1 MSSLVA
7 ASPFGDLTTPGRFG
21 KAGDASAPVTIR
33 ERRDLQL
40 HTISANAGRSADVAE
55 AVLSATGLTLPAGPK
70 AASKDGLVFIGTAPG
85 QWLVVAQG
93 DGSAQFDGIRSR
105 LAELAS
111 IVEQTDGKAVVEISG
126 PRVRDTLAK
135 GCMLDLHPRV
145 FGPGDAATT
154 PVALID
160 CQIWQINAGPTYL
173 LAVPSSYAGS
183 FWSWLTSSAAE
194 FGYEV
199 ECDQPSI
206 DVKGAFPR

>member
-1 MSSLVA
+1 MSSLAV
-7 ASPFGDLTTPGRFG
+7 ASPFGELTAPGRFG
-21 KAGDASAPVTIR
+21 KTGDAPAPVTIR
-33 ERRDLQL
+33 ERNDLQF
-40 HTISANAGRSADVAE
+40 HTLSVNAGRDAEVAE
-55 AVLSATGLTLPAGPK
+55 AVLSATGVTLPAGPQ

-85 QWLVVAQG
+85 QWLVVGEG
-93 DGSAQFDGIRSR
+93 DGRTQFDAVRSG
-105 LAELAS
+105 LAGMAT

-135 GCMLDLHPRV
+135 GCMIDLHPRV

-154 PVALID
+154 PIALID

-173 LAVPSSYAGS
+173 LAVPSSYAAS

-199 ECDQPSI
+199 AQP
-206 DVKGAFPR
+206 AA

>member
-7 ASPFGDLTTPGRFG
+7 ASPFGGLTTPGRFG
-21 KAGDASAPVTIR
+21 KVWDGPAPMTMR
-33 ERRDLQL
+33 ERRDLQF
-40 HTISANAGRSADVAE
+40 HTLSANADKDAQVAE
-55 AVLSATGLTLPAGPK
+55 AVLSTTGLTLPSGPK
-70 AASKDGLVFIGTAPG
+70 AASKDGLAFIGTAPG

-93 DGSAQFDGIRSR
+93 DGGAQFDGLRPR
-105 LAELAS
+105 LAEIAT
-111 IVEQTDGKAVVEISG
+111 IVDQTDAKAVVEISG

-135 GCMLDLHPRV
+135 GCMIDLHPRV

-173 LAVPSSYAGS
+173 LAVPSSYAAS

-199 ECDQPSI
+199 EQPA
-206 DVKGAFPR
+206 G

>member
-1 MSSLVA
+1 MSSLSA
-7 ASPFGDLTTPGRFG
+7 ASPFGELAAPGRFG
-21 KAGDASAPVTIR
+21 KPGDGSAPVTIR
-33 ERRDLQL
+33 EHRHLQL
-40 HTISANAGRSADVAE
+40 HAIAAHAGKTADVAE
-55 AVLSATGLTLPAGPK
+55 AVLLLTDLTLPWGPK
-70 AASKDGLVFIGTAPG
+70 TASKDGLVFTGAAPG
-85 QWLVVAQG
+85 QWLVMVEG
-93 DGSAQFDGIRSR
+93 DGRAQFDALRSR
-105 LAELAS
+105 LAGMAT

-126 PRVRDTLAK
+126 SRVRDTLAK
-135 GCMLDLHPRV
+135 GCMLDLHPRI

-199 ECDQPSI
+199 ERP
-206 DVKGAFPR
+206 AA